1 VVRRCQG
8 QLRRAGMAGVVVG
21 LDLPAALQIGAA
33 LGYDAGPL
41 VQLLTMIEPPMV
53 EAINRREKDAARE

>member
-1 VVRRCQG
+1 VARQCQG

-21 LDLPAALQIGAA
+21 LDLPAAMQIGAA

-41 VQLLTMIEPPMV
+41 VHLLTMIETPMV